1 MTCQRCGTRKEMK
14 MSSRRPCPW
23 RTMNGYCLDPG
34 KIRPLTV
41 EDAITIPEVKA
52 LAMRY
57 IPLARDVYS
66 EFSNTRSPRPVNG
79 MFPNDAEIVAPFLA
93 AMKDKR

>member
-52 LAMRY
+52 LVDIALQVNLVDESGWDY
-57 IPLARDVYS
+57 GLSGPL
-66 EFSNTRSPRPVNG
+66 
-79 MFPNDAEIVAPFLA
+79 APFLA

>member
-1 MTCQRCGTRKEMK
+1 
-14 MSSRRPCPW
+14 
-23 RTMNGYCLDPG
+23 MNGYCLDPG